1 MTLPQ
6 DVIGVDIAKD
16 WIDVFFLSAR
26 RAERVPMATAELRA
40 FAARARGALV
50 VFEASGGYEHPLAEA
65 LDAADVTYARVNP
78 LQAREFAR
86 ATGRL
91 AKTDRVDAR
100 VLAEMGRA
108 LALRP
113 TPPADP
119 GRARLAGLMGRRD
132 DLGAMLR
139 AEMAR
144 LRQARDASVRRDIG
158 SMIALLRRRIGK
170 LEAEIAAVIGADEA
184 LSDRSRLLRTMPGV
198 GPLLAASLLA
208 RLPEL
213 GRLDRRAIASL
224 AGLAPHACDS
234 GRFRGKRRI
243 WGGRAEVRRT
253 LYLAGFIAS
262 RYDPAL
268 RAFRRK
274 LQEVGKPV
282 KLAIVA
288 CARKLLTV
296 LNAMLRDQREHRP
309 AAG

>member
-1 MTLPQ
+1 MPQ

-26 RAERVPMATAELRA
+26 RAERMPMATAELRA

-78 LQAREFAR
+78 RQAREFAR

-274 LQEVGKPV
+274 LQEVGKPA

>member
-50 VFEASGGYEHPLAEA
+50 VFEASGGYEHPLSEA

-78 LQAREFAR
+78 RQAREFAR

-309 AAG
+309 APG

>member
-65 LDAADVTYARVNP
+65 LGAADVTYARVNP
-78 LQAREFAR
+78 RQAREFAR

-158 SMIALLRRRIGK
+158 SMITLLRRRIGK

-274 LQEVGKPV
+274 LQEAGKPV

>member
-78 LQAREFAR
+78 RQAREFAR

-309 AAG
+309 APG

>member
-40 FAARARGALV
+40 FAARARAALV

-78 LQAREFAR
+78 RQAREFAR

-158 SMIALLRRRIGK
+158 SMITLLRRRIGK

-274 LQEVGKPV
+274 LQEAGKPV

>member
-78 LQAREFAR
+78 RQAREFAR

-274 LQEVGKPV
+274 LQEAGKPV

-309 AAG
+309 ASG